1 VSDLDF
7 LTAEDLLL
15 LARRLGVGPV
25 RDLGL
30 LDSSAA
36 RARSSVFGEDAYLTI
51 ELKAA
56 ALLHSVAA
64 NHCLVDGNER
74 LAFLAATVF
83 LDLNG
88 HDVDLTDDEAFQ
100 VTMDVASGAVRDVPE
115 IARRLKVRE
124 RR

>member
-1 VSDLDF
+1 VSELEF
-7 LTAEDLLL
+7 LTAEDLML

-36 RARSSVFGEDAYLTI
+36 RPRSTVFGEDAYPSI
-51 ELKAA
+51 DLKAA

-64 NHCLVDGNER
+64 NHCLVDGNKR
-74 LAFLAATVF
+74 LAFLAAVVF

-100 VTMDVASGAVRDVPE
+100 ITMDVASGAVRDVAE
-115 IARRLKVRE
+115 IARRLKVTV